1 MGNRLFGNDGLD
13 AGKSYLTLCR
23 KVYLFHCRRRFYLLS
38 IITEDNFL
46 DNVPRNEPELTGDS
60 ETKTERKKP
69 AKGKKKKSFWG
80 LVNWKWIVT
89 VFLSSLAISIIMSI
103 LSSEIVDYLNVFFSL
118 LILLMFIGIGV
129 MFDIIG
135 LAVATADAAPFHS
148 MAARKVKAGRIAVKL
163 IKNADQVSSFCNDVI
178 GDICGVVSGS
188 TAAAIAIKIATA
200 EGSLIFLN
208 LLICGLVS
216 ALTVGFKAIGK
227 VAGFRYSRQIVYA
240 VSKVAG
246 IFIFEKKPKK
256 KKHKNN

>member
-1 MGNRLFGNDGLD
+1 MSQGL
-13 AGKSYLTLCR
+13 LI
-23 KVYLFHCRRRFYLLS
+23 LLPS
-38 IITEDNFL
+38 PLLIITEDTFL
-46 DNVPRNEPELTGDS
+46 DNVPRNAPEFTGDS
-60 ETKTERKKP
+60 ETKNERKKP

-118 LILLMFIGIGV
+118 LVLLMFVAIGV
-129 MFDIIG
+129 IFDIIG

-216 ALTVGFKAIGK
+216 ALTVGLKAIGK
-227 VAGFRYSRQIVYA
+227 AAGFGYSRQIVFA

-246 IFIFEKKPKK
+246 IFVFEKKPKK
-256 KKHKNN
+256 KKHKNH

>member
-1 MGNRLFGNDGLD
+1 M
-13 AGKSYLTLCR
+13 
-23 KVYLFHCRRRFYLLS
+23 
-38 IITEDNFL
+38 
-46 DNVPRNEPELTGDS
+46 DNVPRNAPEFTGDS
-60 ETKTERKKP
+60 ETKNERKKP

-80 LVNWKWIVT
+80 LVNWKW
-89 VFLSSLAISIIMSI
+89 
-103 LSSEIVDYLNVFFSL
+103 
-118 LILLMFIGIGV
+118 
-129 MFDIIG
+129 IIG

-216 ALTVGFKAIGK
+216 ALTVGLKAIGK
-227 VAGFRYSRQIVYA
+227 AAGFGYSRQIVFA

-246 IFIFEKKPKK
+246 IFVFEKKPKK
-256 KKHKNN
+256 KKHKNH